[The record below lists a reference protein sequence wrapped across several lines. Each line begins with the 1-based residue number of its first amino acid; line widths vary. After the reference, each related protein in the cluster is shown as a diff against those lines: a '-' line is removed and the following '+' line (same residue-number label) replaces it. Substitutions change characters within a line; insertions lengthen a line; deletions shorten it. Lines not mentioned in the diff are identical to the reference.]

1 MTLNYSK
8 STCPLWA
15 SQRSNEAELCQKD
28 GNFCISSGSWSGQWL
43 HSTLYQLQFLP
54 SAEDFQKHCV
64 FSDMSPYN
72 SSAEHFLDGCSC
84 EVPVRTPREMHNTL
98 VIWPPKWERSHIPKT
113 FNWKREKKY
122 GEKVKKTVS
131 VLMVNAPRKGEQ
143 HLLRFKYPCSSGGG
157 GGGSISKRKRAF
169 PGNIPA
175 VLFSN
180 SCSRSFCP
188 SAFFDTS
195 FESTAEKARN
205 TQITWAIDVNP

>member
-72 SSAEHFLDGCSC
+72 SSAEHFLDGCLC

-131 VLMVNAPRKGEQ
+131 VLMVNAPWKGEQ

-157 GGGSISKRKRAF
+157 EGEVFQREKEPSQGISQQYSSQIHVQGAS
-169 PGNIPA
+169 A
-175 VLFSN
+175 QVLFLIL
-180 SCSRSFCP
+180 
-188 SAFFDTS
+188 AL
-195 FESTAEKARN
+195 KAQQKR
-205 TQITWAIDVNP
+205 QGIHRLLGLLM